1 MRVFIAGIMQGSRR
15 DDGVDDQGYRQQ
27 IAAVLRRHAPGVET
41 VDPWELFPDSPG
53 YTYEQGKQ
61 VFISLCE
68 EAARVDTLVA
78 YAPEASMGTAIEMW
92 QAYLAGAAIY
102 CISPLTA
109 NWVVRFLSKQVFP
122 SIEAF
127 EAFVAEGGLD
137 GVESNKSKVQGKR
150 PQ

>member
-1 MRVFIAGIMQGSRR
+1 MQGSRR
-15 DDGVDDQGYRQQ
+15 DDGVDDQSYRRQ
-27 IAAVLRRHAPGVET
+27 ISSALRRHVPGVEI

-53 YTYEQGKQ
+53 YTAERGQQ

-68 EAARVDTLVA
+68 AAAKVDALVA
-78 YAPEASMGTAIEMW
+78 YVPTASMGTAIEMW
-92 QAYLAGAAIY
+92 QAYGAGVPVY

-127 EAFVAEGGLD
+127 EAFVAEGGLN
-137 GVESNKSKVQGKR
+137 GQK
-150 PQ
+150 